1 MLINVNWMMNKR
13 EYFTPTTITFRVKSS
28 ERFGGKGRVLS
39 FEVPLHLTGFFYPV
53 YRESWELTGSLGAGL
68 VIRPGLRC
76 VVGDGEGVRFAGE
89 PISWGPALEIYNEL
103 GKGFSVHLSGNC
115 LPGAGYAF
123 SASSSL
129 AVAACYAL
137 AGKIS
142 PSEAAMMAHISEVRC
157 RTGLGDVL
165 AIWGGEGLVLRKKP
179 GGPGVGEV
187 ENIKISDKIAIVTTE
202 LGRLSTENLLTSYY
216 EKIMMA
222 GEWCYREFLKN
233 PSLASFLELSNRFSR
248 ELGLVER
255 SVEEAVRPISSRLL
269 GWYVKKRV
277 LVMVVEEAEV
287 DEVAV
292 NIGASLPIVRVF
304 KPGEGEWRRYL
315 ETILGMSPS

>member
-1 MLINVNWMMNKR
+1 M
-13 EYFTPTTITFRVKSS
+13 
-28 ERFGGKGRVLS
+28 
-39 FEVPLHLTGFFYPV
+39 TGFFYPV

-76 VVGDGEGVRFAGE
+76 VVGRGEGLTFAAE

-123 SASSSL
+123 SAASSL

-142 PSEAAMMAHISEVRC
+142 LSEAAMRAHISEVRC

-165 AIWGGEGLVLRKKP
+165 AIWGGEGLALRKRP

-187 ENIKISDKIAIVTTE
+187 ENIRIRDKIAIVTSE
-202 LGRLSTENLLTSYY
+202 LGRLATESLLTTHH
-216 EKIMMA
+216 EKIMEA
-222 GEWCYREFLKN
+222 GDWSYREFLKN
-233 PSLASFLELSNRFSR
+233 PSLANFLELSNRFSR
-248 ELGLVER
+248 ELGLIDR
-255 SVEEAVRPISSRLL
+255 SIEEIVRPVSSRLL

-277 LVMVVEEAEV
+277 LVLVVEEAEAR
-287 DEVAV
+287 EVAV
-292 NIGASLPIVRVF
+292 NIGASLSIVRVF

-315 ETILGMSPS
+315 ETILDTCPS